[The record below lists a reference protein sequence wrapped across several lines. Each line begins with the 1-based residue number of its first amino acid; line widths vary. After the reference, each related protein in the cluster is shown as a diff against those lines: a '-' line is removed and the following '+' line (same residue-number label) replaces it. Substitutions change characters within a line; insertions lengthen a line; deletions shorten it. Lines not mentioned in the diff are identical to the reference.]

1 MDNVNYKKLTRKY
14 YFSVE
19 GETEKWYFERLQYL
33 INRSENNIFTVKF
46 DIKVEK
52 SILKRAKSISL
63 FYPIELFHICDYES
77 NEDMHIE
84 LFRRLLDDIKNVRSL
99 RPDILC
105 KLGYSNFTFELWL
118 ILHKIDCYS
127 SMQHR
132 KEYIKFIDIAF
143 KRKFS
148 VLENYK
154 SEKVIRDLLDDITF
168 PEVLSAITRAEKIRN
183 DHVGKNDN
191 IIEYKKFSY
200 YKNNPD
206 LTVHECVKKILSDCK
221 IIP

>member
-105 KLGYSNFTFELWL
+105 KLGYSN
-118 ILHKIDCYS
+118 
-127 SMQHR
+127 
-132 KEYIKFIDIAF
+132 
-143 KRKFS
+143 
-148 VLENYK
+148 
-154 SEKVIRDLLDDITF
+154 
-168 PEVLSAITRAEKIRN
+168 
-183 DHVGKNDN
+183 
-191 IIEYKKFSY
+191 
-200 YKNNPD
+200 
-206 LTVHECVKKILSDCK
+206 
-221 IIP
+221 